1 MSLWWIMKIEKLVL
15 QNYKSFKE
23 RTVIEFNESLN
34 ILVGNNEAGKSTIL
48 EALHLCLSG
57 ILDGRYL
64 KHDFHQ
70 YLFNYEVVEQYLEK
84 IKTDKTTVLPA
95 LLIEVY
101 FKKND
106 ELAEFDGSFNSD
118 RNPKAQGICFEIK
131 LDDTYSDLYKDL
143 INSTDEQTSIPI
155 EYFHIEWK
163 SFARKAV
170 ISRVIPLKSI
180 LIDSSA
186 SKVKNGSD
194 LYLSKI
200 IKDGLDRSE
209 HIGLA
214 QSYRRLKQ
222 SFNNDPNIVGLNTKI
237 TANSKISDKQL
248 SITVDLSSNNSWESQ
263 LTTNFNN
270 IPFDQIGKGEQC
282 IVKTNL
288 ALHHSNQTD
297 KNLILLEEPENHL
310 SHTKLNSLIKQ
321 IQENGADKQIIISTH
336 SSFVANKLGLENLIL
351 IDNKKTK
358 FFRDLP
364 PDTYKYF
371 KKLAGYETLRLIL
384 AEKAVLVEGPS
395 DELVFQKLY
404 MQENSNRL
412 PIEDGIDVIS
422 VQSLAFKRFLDIANL
437 LDKSVAVITDN
448 DGDFDKNISNK
459 YEDYLGLQHI
469 FISADNRNDLN
480 TLEPQFF
487 DVNKH
492 DLHKLRSVIGYP
504 STYIKDQDII
514 DYMINQKTEW
524 ALKLFESDEVLEYPN
539 YIKAVVDWCNV

>member
-1 MSLWWIMKIEKLVL
+1 LKIEKLVL

-23 RTVIEFNESLN
+23 RTVITFNEGLN
-34 ILVGNNEAGKSTIL
+34 ILVGDNEAGKSTIL
-48 EALHLCLSG
+48 EAIHLCLSG
-57 ILDGRYL
+57 ILDGKYL

-70 YLFNYEVVEQYLEK
+70 YLFNYQVVEEYLHK
-84 IKTDKTTVLPA
+84 IKTDKTVKLPE

-101 FKKND
+101 FQNHED
-106 ELAEFDGSFNSD
+106 LSEFEGSYNSEH
-118 RNPKAQGICFEIK
+118 NYKAQGIRFEIK

-143 INSTDEQTSIPI
+143 IALTDEQTSLPI
-155 EYFHIEWK
+155 EYFHIEWQ

-170 ISRVIPLKSI
+170 IGRIIPIKSV
-180 LIDSSA
+180 LIDSSS

-194 LYLSKI
+194 IYLSKI
-200 IKDGLDRSE
+200 IKDNLSKAE
-209 HIGLA
+209 QIGLA
-214 QSYRRLKQ
+214 QSYRKLKQ
-222 SFNNDPNIVGLNTKI
+222 NFNDDGNVTALNTKI
-237 TANSKISDKQL
+237 TSSAEISDKQL

-270 IPFDQIGKGEQC
+270 VPFDQIGKGEQC

-288 ALHHSNQTD
+288 ALAHSHEKD
-297 KNLILLEEPENHL
+297 RNLILIEEPENHL
-310 SHTKLNSLIKQ
+310 SHTKLNSLIAQ
-321 IQENGADKQIIISTH
+321 IKNKKADKQIIISTH

-351 IDNKKTK
+351 VDNKKTK
-358 FFRDLP
+358 FFRELP
-364 PDTYKYF
+364 PDTYNYF

-384 AEKAVLVEGPS
+384 AKKAVLVEGPS

-404 MQENSNRL
+404 MQKNDNKL

-437 LDKSVAVITDN
+437 LEKNVAVITDN
-448 DGDFDKNISNK
+448 DGDFATNITNK
-459 YEDYLGLQHI
+459 YNSYFGSKHI
-469 FISADNRNDLN
+469 LISADNRNELN

-492 DLHKLRSVIGYP
+492 DLPKLRSVIDYP
-504 STYIKDQDII
+504 STYTEDQKII
-514 DYMINQKTEW
+514 DYMINQKTDW

-539 YIKAVVDWCNV
+539 YIKTVVDWCN

>member
-1 MSLWWIMKIEKLVL
+1 LKIEKLVL

-23 RTVIEFNESLN
+23 RTVITFNEGLN
-34 ILVGNNEAGKSTIL
+34 ILVGDNEAGKSTIL
-48 EALHLCLSG
+48 EAIHLCLSG
-57 ILDGRYL
+57 ILDGKYL

-70 YLFNYEVVEQYLEK
+70 YLFNYQVIEEYLHK
-84 IKTDKTTVLPA
+84 IKTDKTVKLPE

-101 FKKND
+101 FQNHED
-106 ELAEFDGSFNSD
+106 LSEFEGSYNSEH
-118 RNPKAQGICFEIK
+118 NYKAQGIRFEIK

-143 INSTDEQTSIPI
+143 IALTDEQTSLPI
-155 EYFHIEWK
+155 EYFHIEWQ

-170 ISRVIPLKSI
+170 IGRIIPIKSV
-180 LIDSSA
+180 LIDSSS

-194 LYLSKI
+194 IYLSKI
-200 IKDGLDRSE
+200 IKDNLSKAE
-209 HIGLA
+209 QIGLA
-214 QSYRRLKQ
+214 QSYRKLKQ
-222 SFNNDPNIVGLNTKI
+222 NFNDDGNVTALNTKI
-237 TANSKISDKQL
+237 TSSAEISDKQL

-270 IPFDQIGKGEQC
+270 VPFDQIGKGEQC

-288 ALHHSNQTD
+288 ALAHSHEKD
-297 KNLILLEEPENHL
+297 KNLILIEEPENHL
-310 SHTKLNSLIKQ
+310 SHTKLNSLIAQ
-321 IQENGADKQIIISTH
+321 IKNKKADKQIIISTH

-351 IDNKKTK
+351 VDNKKTK
-358 FFRDLP
+358 FFRELP
-364 PDTYKYF
+364 PDTYNYF

-384 AEKAVLVEGPS
+384 AKKAVLVEGPS

-404 MQENSNRL
+404 MQKNDNKL

-437 LDKSVAVITDN
+437 LEKNVAVITDN
-448 DGDFDKNISNK
+448 DGDFATNITNK
-459 YEDYLGLQHI
+459 YNSYFGSKHI
-469 FISADNRNDLN
+469 LISADNRNELN

-492 DLHKLRSVIGYP
+492 DLPKLRSVIGYP
-504 STYIKDQDII
+504 STYTEDQKII
-514 DYMINQKTEW
+514 DYMINQKTDW

-539 YIKAVVDWCNV
+539 YIKTVVDWCN

>member
-1 MSLWWIMKIEKLVL
+1 MKIEKLVL

-23 RTVIEFNESLN
+23 RTVITFNEGLN
-34 ILVGNNEAGKSTIL
+34 ILVGDNEAGKSTIL
-48 EALHLCLSG
+48 EAIHLCLSG
-57 ILDGRYL
+57 ILDGKYL

-70 YLFNYEVVEQYLEK
+70 YLFNYQVVEEYLHK
-84 IKTDKTTVLPA
+84 IKTDKTVKLPE

-101 FKKND
+101 FQNHED
-106 ELAEFDGSFNSD
+106 LSEFEGSYNSEH
-118 RNPKAQGICFEIK
+118 NYKAQGIRFEIK

-143 INSTDEQTSIPI
+143 IALTDEQTSLPI
-155 EYFHIEWK
+155 EYFHIEWQ

-170 ISRVIPLKSI
+170 IGRIIPIKSV
-180 LIDSSA
+180 LIDSSS

-194 LYLSKI
+194 IYLSKI
-200 IKDGLDRSE
+200 IKDNLSKAE
-209 HIGLA
+209 QIGLA
-214 QSYRRLKQ
+214 QSYRKLKQ
-222 SFNNDPNIVGLNTKI
+222 NFNDDGNVTALNTKI
-237 TANSKISDKQL
+237 TSSAEISDKQL

-270 IPFDQIGKGEQC
+270 VPFDQIGKGEQC

-288 ALHHSNQTD
+288 ALAHSHEKD
-297 KNLILLEEPENHL
+297 KNLILIEEPENHL
-310 SHTKLNSLIKQ
+310 SHTKLNSLIAQ
-321 IQENGADKQIIISTH
+321 IKNKKADKQIIISTH

-351 IDNKKTK
+351 VDNKKTK
-358 FFRDLP
+358 FFRELP
-364 PDTYKYF
+364 PDTYNYF

-384 AEKAVLVEGPS
+384 AKKAVLVEGPS

-404 MQENSNRL
+404 MQKNDNKL

-437 LDKSVAVITDN
+437 LEKNVAVITDN
-448 DGDFDKNISNK
+448 DGDFATNITNK
-459 YEDYLGLQHI
+459 YNSYFGSKHI
-469 FISADNRNDLN
+469 LISADNRNELN

-492 DLHKLRSVIGYP
+492 DLPKLRSVIDYP
-504 STYIKDQDII
+504 STYTEDQKII
-514 DYMINQKTEW
+514 DYMINQKTDW

-539 YIKAVVDWCNV
+539 YIKTVVDWCN

>member
-1 MSLWWIMKIEKLVL
+1 MKIEKLVI
-15 QNYKSFKE
+15 QNYKSFKD
-23 RTVIEFNESLN
+23 RTVIEFKEGLN
-34 ILVGNNEAGKSTIL
+34 ILVGNNEAGKSTVL
-48 EALHLCLSG
+48 EALHLCISG
-57 ILDGRYL
+57 MLDGKYL
-64 KHDFHQ
+64 RNDFHQ
-70 YLFNYEVVEQYLEK
+70 FLFNYEVVEEYLTN
-84 IKTDKTTVLPA
+84 IKTDPTTSLPE

-101 FKKND
+101 FQNND
-106 ELAEFDGSFNSD
+106 DLAEFEGSFNSD
-118 RNPKAQGICFEIK
+118 HNPKAQGIRFEIK
-131 LDDTYSDLYKDL
+131 LDETYADLYADL
-143 INSTDEQTSIPI
+143 IQSGDEQTSLPI
-155 EYFHIEWK
+155 EYFHIEWQ

-170 ISRVIPLKSI
+170 ISKVIPIKSI
-180 LIDSSA
+180 LIDSSS
-186 SKVKNGSD
+186 SKLKNGSD
-194 LYLSKI
+194 IYLSKI
-200 IKDGLDRSE
+200 IKDGLERNE

-214 QSYRRLKQ
+214 QAYRKLKQ
-222 SFNNDPNIVGLNTKI
+222 NFNNDANVVNLNTKI

-263 LTTNFNN
+263 LTTHFNN
-270 IPFDQIGKGEQC
+270 VPFDQIGKGEQC

-288 ALHHSNQTD
+288 ALHHSNQKD

-310 SHTKLNSLIKQ
+310 SHTKLNLLIKQ
-321 IQENGADKQIIISTH
+321 IQENSVGKQIIISTH

-358 FFRDLP
+358 FFKDLP

-437 LDKSVAVITDN
+437 LNKNVAVITDN
-448 DGDFDKNISNK
+448 DGDYEKNISNK
-459 YEDYLGLQHI
+459 YEDYAGLQHI
-469 FISADNRNDLN
+469 FISADNRDDLN

-487 DVNKH
+487 DANKD
-492 DLHKLRSVIGYP
+492 DLVKFRQVIKYP
-504 STYIKDQDII
+504 STYEEKDEIVK
-514 DYMINQKTEW
+514 YMIGQKTDW
-524 ALKLFESDEVLEYPN
+524 ALKLFESDKVLEYPN
-539 YIKAVVDWCNV
+539 YIKAVVEWCNS

>member
-1 MSLWWIMKIEKLVL
+1 MKIEKLVL

-23 RTVIEFNESLN
+23 RTVITFNEGLN
-34 ILVGNNEAGKSTIL
+34 ILVGDNEAGKSTIL
-48 EALHLCLSG
+48 EAIHLCLSG
-57 ILDGRYL
+57 ILDGKYL

-70 YLFNYEVVEQYLEK
+70 YLFNYQVVEEYLHK
-84 IKTDKTTVLPA
+84 IKTDKTVKLPE

-101 FKKND
+101 FQNHED
-106 ELAEFDGSFNSD
+106 LSEFEGSYNSEH
-118 RNPKAQGICFEIK
+118 NYKAQGIRFEIK

-143 INSTDEQTSIPI
+143 IALTDEQTSLPI
-155 EYFHIEWK
+155 EYFHIEWQ

-170 ISRVIPLKSI
+170 IGRIIPIKSV
-180 LIDSSA
+180 LIDSSS

-194 LYLSKI
+194 IYLSKI
-200 IKDGLDRSE
+200 IKDNLSKAE
-209 HIGLA
+209 QIGLA
-214 QSYRRLKQ
+214 QSYRKLKQ
-222 SFNNDPNIVGLNTKI
+222 NFNDDGNVTALNTKI
-237 TANSKISDKQL
+237 TSSAEISDKQL

-270 IPFDQIGKGEQC
+270 VPFDQIGKGEQC

-288 ALHHSNQTD
+288 ALAHSHEKD
-297 KNLILLEEPENHL
+297 KNLILIEEPENHL
-310 SHTKLNSLIKQ
+310 SHTKLNSLIAQ
-321 IQENGADKQIIISTH
+321 IKNKKADKQIIISTH

-351 IDNKKTK
+351 VDNKKTK
-358 FFRDLP
+358 FFRELP
-364 PDTYKYF
+364 PDTYNYF

-384 AEKAVLVEGPS
+384 AKKAVLVEGPS

-404 MQENSNRL
+404 MQKNDNKL

-437 LDKSVAVITDN
+437 LEKNVAVITDN
-448 DGDFDKNISNK
+448 DGDFATNITNK
-459 YEDYLGLQHI
+459 YNSYFGSKHI
-469 FISADNRNDLN
+469 LISADNRNELN

-492 DLHKLRSVIGYP
+492 DLPKLRSVIGYP
-504 STYIKDQDII
+504 STYTEDQKII
-514 DYMINQKTEW
+514 DYMINQKTDW

-539 YIKAVVDWCNV
+539 YIKTVVDWCN